1 MNIGFSL
8 RKNFDFVQKLL
19 PVPYGFLES
28 DIKTIRFLGEG
39 ELEVELS
46 RSMELGEGFIVPQ
59 KLVQKK
65 IFPIIGISGLLMQDY
80 LNDSLGSFGPAIEDL
95 VQESIMRNI
104 RHFVFYIPKDSA
116 EVVDVLPMFNKD
128 LKPLAEDHTDLQLN
142 YDTLTPLPYLKGLL
156 AECSEN
162 GDIDSCA
169 DKFDDVFV
177 FDISCDDDKFE
188 MSFSPDIVEG
198 DGGMEPDLYCEL
210 QLKMP
215 VSSMSPSQM
224 LGNIPAKC
232 IGCSFT
238 LPQNFAK
245 GKYSDK
251 SAREVYDYVC
261 KFMAMLREEGKNWH
275 SAYKSMLDWDKCTG
289 KVWEFLSGALALLLN
304 EESGENLWTIQDIYR
319 ILNEMFSEASKV
331 SASFKKNIGKYL
343 GYMLVWQA
351 FGCRTCEHLPD

>member
-46 RSMELGEGFIVPQ
+46 RSMELGEGFIVRQ

-224 LGNIPAKC
+224 LGNIPVKC

-238 LPQNFAK
+238 LPQNLAK

-319 ILNEMFSEASKV
+319 ILNEMFSESSKV
-331 SASFKKNIGKYL
+331 SASFKKNIGKCL

>member
-289 KVWEFLSGALALLLN
+289 KVWEFLSGALTLRLN

-331 SASFKKNIGKYL
+331 SASFKKNIGKCL

-351 FGCRTCEHLPD
+351 FGCRTCEHLPE

>member
-19 PVPYGFLES
+19 PVPDGVLES

-156 AECSEN
+156 ADCSEH

-275 SAYKSMLDWDKCTG
+275 SAYQSMLDWDKCTG

-331 SASFKKNIGKYL
+331 SASFKKNIGKCL

>member
-116 EVVDVLPMFNKD
+116 EVVDVLSMFNKD

-289 KVWEFLSGALALLLN
+289 KVWEFLSGALALRLN

-331 SASFKKNIGKYL
+331 SASFKKNIGKCL

>member
-28 DIKTIRFLGEG
+28 DIKTIRFLGDG

-261 KFMAMLREEGKNWH
+261 KFMAMLREEGKNWYG
-275 SAYKSMLDWDKCTG
+275 AYKSMLDWDKCTG

-331 SASFKKNIGKYL
+331 SASFKKNIGKCL

>member
-8 RKNFDFVQKLL
+8 RKNFEFVKKLL
-19 PVPYGFLES
+19 PVPYGFLET
-28 DIKTIRFLGEG
+28 DIKTLRFLGEG

-46 RSMELGEGFIVPQ
+46 HSMELGDGFIVPQ

-116 EVVDVLPMFNKD
+116 EVVDVLPMFDKD

-162 GDIDSCA
+162 NETSSCT

-177 FDISCDDDKFE
+177 LDISCNDDKFE
-188 MSFSPDIVEG
+188 MIFSPDISEEN
-198 DGGMEPDLYCEL
+198 GGLEADLYCEL
-210 QLKMP
+210 QLKMS
-215 VSSMSPSQM
+215 VSSMSPSQII
-224 LGNIPAKC
+224 GNIPAKC

-261 KFMAMLREEGKNWH
+261 KFMAMLREEDKNWYN
-275 SAYKSMLDWDKCTG
+275 AYKSMLDWDKCSG
-289 KVWEFLSGALALLLN
+289 KVWEFLSGTLGLLLHDTV
-304 EESGENLWTIQDIYR
+304 GEIVWTIQDIYR
-319 ILNEMFSEASKV
+319 SLNEMFNEASKLPV
-331 SASFKKNIGKYL
+331 SFKKNIGKCL

>member
-8 RKNFDFVQKLL
+8 RKNFEFVKKLL
-19 PVPYGFLES
+19 PVPYGFLET

-46 RSMELGEGFIVPQ
+46 HSMELGDGFIVPQ

-116 EVVDVLPMFNKD
+116 EVVDVLPMFDKD

-162 GDIDSCA
+162 DETSSCT

-177 FDISCDDDKFE
+177 LDISCNDDKFE
-188 MSFSPDIVEG
+188 MIFSPDISEEN
-198 DGGMEPDLYCEL
+198 GGLEADLYCEL
-210 QLKMP
+210 QLKMS
-215 VSSMSPSQM
+215 VSSMSPAQII
-224 LGNIPAKC
+224 GNIPAKC

-261 KFMAMLREEGKNWH
+261 KFMAMLREEDKNWYN
-275 SAYKSMLDWDKCTG
+275 AYKSMLDWDKCSG
-289 KVWEFLSGALALLLN
+289 KVWEFLSGTLGLLLHDVV
-304 EESGENLWTIQDIYR
+304 GEIVWTIQDIYR
-319 ILNEMFSEASKV
+319 SLNELFGEASKV
-331 SASFKKNIGKYL
+331 SASFKRNIGKCL